1 MFGLLKGKKAL
12 VTGAAQGIGKA
23 VAKLYAEEG
32 ADVLLCDINQEKVTA
47 AAKELSEA
55 TGRKC
60 AGFAMDITKQADAQA
75 AVQKAVSDLGGLDV
89 VCNSAGI
96 LIHALMLDMTEAQWD
111 KIFSVNLKGA
121 FLITQA
127 AAKVMVAQKHGKIVH
142 VSSCSGK
149 KPTRE
154 EAGYC
159 ATKSGLNGFMKVAAL
174 ELGEFGI
181 NVNAICPGATDTEM
195 VRSTFITSPE
205 IEQEWIDKTALKR
218 LGTVLDQARAVL
230 FLSSELADHITGE
243 TIVVSAGE
251 MMTQ

>member
-1 MFGLLKGKKAL
+1 MYGLLKGKRAL

-23 VAKLYAEEG
+23 VARLYAEEG
-32 ADVLLCDINQEKVTA
+32 ADVLLCDINEAKVT
-47 AAKELSEA
+47 EA
-55 TGRKC
+55 TKEIADATGQKC
-60 AGFAMDITKQADAQA
+60 VGFAMDITKKADSEA
-75 AVQKAVSDLGGLDV
+75 AVAKAVEALGGLDV
-89 VCNSAGI
+89 MCNSAGI
-96 LIHALMLDMTEAQWD
+96 LIHAKMLDMTEAQWE
-111 KIFSVNLKGA
+111 KIMAVNLKGT

-127 AAKVMVAQKHGKIVH
+127 AAKVMVAQKHGKIVL

-149 KPTRE
+149 KPTPE

-174 ELGEFGI
+174 ELGEYGV

-205 IEQEWIDKTALKR
+205 VEREWIDKTALKR

-230 FLSSELADHITGE
+230 FLSSDLADHITGE
-243 TIVVSAGE
+243 AIVVSAGE